1 VELNLSAQE
10 QEFLIDTLEERY
22 LHLQREIPRTDH
34 REFKQKLRTH
44 EALIESIL
52 DRLRGTTVAQAS

>member
-1 VELNLSAQE
+1 MELKLSAEE
-10 QEFLIDTLEERY
+10 QDFLIDILEERY

-34 REFKQKLRTH
+34 REFKQKLRMH

-52 DRLRGTTVAQAS
+52 DRLRAVTTAQAS